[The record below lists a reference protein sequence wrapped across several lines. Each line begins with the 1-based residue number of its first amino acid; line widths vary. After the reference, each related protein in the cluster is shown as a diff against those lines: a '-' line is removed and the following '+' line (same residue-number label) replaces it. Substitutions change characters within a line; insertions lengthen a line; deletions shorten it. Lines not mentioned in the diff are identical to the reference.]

1 MWNNAVN
8 NLIVPGELTVNRVAN
23 GNQLFTV
30 VNGGGGGAAKLAS
43 NEFARFRGN

>member
-8 NLIVPGELTVNRVAN
+8 NLIVPGELTVAN
-23 GNQLFTV
+23 GNPLFTV
-30 VNGGGGGAAKLAS
+30 VNGGGGAAKLAS